1 MTYMDPKTVEKL
13 EGMNMT
19 TFGVSRS
26 MLAMLIVGLMGLVS
40 FGQDGPTKEPPPKA
54 QDNPH
59 DFAWVEKRIQDWQ
72 PTKDERRFD
81 QIGWAKD
88 LPDALRLGKE
98 KGRPIFVF
106 THKGHMQFGR
116 C

>member
-1 MTYMDPKTVEKL
+1 MYVSTSKFASAVFL
-13 EGMNMT
+13 VT
-19 TFGVSRS
+19 TTLGVSALLPGS
-26 MLAMLIVGLMGLVS
+26 LAM
-40 FGQDGPTKEPPPKA
+40 A
-54 QDNPH
+54 QDKSR
-59 DFAWVEKRIQDWQ
+59 DLAWVEKRIRDWQ

-88 LPDALRLGKE
+88 LSDALRLGKE